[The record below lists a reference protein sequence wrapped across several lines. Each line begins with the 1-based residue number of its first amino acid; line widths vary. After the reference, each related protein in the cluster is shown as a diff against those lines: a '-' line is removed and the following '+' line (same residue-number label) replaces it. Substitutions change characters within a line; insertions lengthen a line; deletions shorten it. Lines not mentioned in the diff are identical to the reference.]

1 MVTNLIN
8 WLTKLIKKNYKPIQM
23 FKKRR
28 YTGELK
34 LRQKTNLTQ
43 LDGHYRKILLFISL
57 KLFRYYSKMVQRISN
72 EQKVI
77 IK

>member
-1 MVTNLIN
+1 MVTNLIS

-28 YTGELK
+28 YPGELK
-34 LRQKTNLTQ
+34 LGQITNLTQ
-43 LDGHYRKILLFISL
+43 LDGRYWKILLFINL
-57 KLFRYYSKMVQRISN
+57 KLFRHYSKMVQWISN